1 MTLLQTPDVG
11 CDMSKTSLFSVL
23 VTFTQFFDSFKLIEI
38 TETSIKTK
46 ETKNQKL
53 VFTVCVLLQVLQELW
68 LTSANFSKKQ
78 LSKNWWTFEASNG
91 KYLSKFASHLVIKY
105 IP

>member
-53 VFTVCVLLQVLQELW
+53 VFAVCILL
-68 LTSANFSKKQ
+68 
-78 LSKNWWTFEASNG
+78 
-91 KYLSKFASHLVIKY
+91 
-105 IP
+105 